1 MYRSVIGRRLL
12 EIYNRERKRKLTAQ
26 EFFEKEIFEKF
37 YNHKKYFKW
46 VVNSP
51 FVQKLSQ
58 KERKG
63 TKTFEDEQR
72 RKLEKLYQKIE
83 KDVPDS
89 SFAIGFPSATE
100 TVDTSGQVSSMN
112 VPMDKETIFLSWIGA
127 GLGLEIEGGQVWYI
141 DDEELLWTLYKGWE
155 VYREQLDSKSIDLK
169 AKEIDAWNAAWI
181 EYKYNRKR
189 ITPKFIIDSYV
200 DKITTGKDRGK
211 YAIRRVNWISMVFRL
226 AQIFPNRQIT
236 IFSASYIFKKQKYNT
251 IGFLVFMFPEV
262 QRLFEFY
269 PKIFAQSNVLKN
281 KNLEAIYKAE
291 MNFERASTL
300 GVIGLRALEPSD
312 LRKYMEDKKLKE
324 DINEITISNYKL
336 WIIAMLNKEEILY
349 LAKEAAQQL
358 YNYFDRSEKGTR
370 NKREQVVKEI
380 LTSRRRESL
389 FDALNN
395 LSDSD
400 LQYALWVKRISDN
413 VMLNIA
419 PDNIHLFVTLI
430 KTEYNAIKAQ
440 SFSDNKYKETK

>member
-1 MYRSVIGRRLL
+1 
-12 EIYNRERKRKLTAQ
+12 
-26 EFFEKEIFEKF
+26 
-37 YNHKKYFKW
+37 
-46 VVNSP
+46 
-51 FVQKLSQ
+51 
-58 KERKG
+58 
-63 TKTFEDEQR
+63 
-72 RKLEKLYQKIE
+72 
-83 KDVPDS
+83 
-89 SFAIGFPSATE
+89 
-100 TVDTSGQVSSMN
+100 
-112 VPMDKETIFLSWIGA
+112 
-127 GLGLEIEGGQVWYI
+127 
-141 DDEELLWTLYKGWE
+141 
-155 VYREQLDSKSIDLK
+155 
-169 AKEIDAWNAAWI
+169 
-181 EYKYNRKR
+181 
-189 ITPKFIIDSYV
+189 
-200 DKITTGKDRGK
+200 
-211 YAIRRVNWISMVFRL
+211 
-226 AQIFPNRQIT
+226 
-236 IFSASYIFKKQKYNT
+236 
-251 IGFLVFMFPEV
+251 
-262 QRLFEFY
+262 
-269 PKIFAQSNVLKN
+269 
-281 KNLEAIYKAE
+281 

>member
-1 MYRSVIGRRLL
+1 
-12 EIYNRERKRKLTAQ
+12 
-26 EFFEKEIFEKF
+26 
-37 YNHKKYFKW
+37 
-46 VVNSP
+46 
-51 FVQKLSQ
+51 
-58 KERKG
+58 
-63 TKTFEDEQR
+63 
-72 RKLEKLYQKIE
+72 
-83 KDVPDS
+83 
-89 SFAIGFPSATE
+89 
-100 TVDTSGQVSSMN
+100 
-112 VPMDKETIFLSWIGA
+112 
-127 GLGLEIEGGQVWYI
+127 
-141 DDEELLWTLYKGWE
+141 
-155 VYREQLDSKSIDLK
+155 
-169 AKEIDAWNAAWI
+169 
-181 EYKYNRKR
+181 
-189 ITPKFIIDSYV
+189 
-200 DKITTGKDRGK
+200 
-211 YAIRRVNWISMVFRL
+211 
-226 AQIFPNRQIT
+226 
-236 IFSASYIFKKQKYNT
+236 
-251 IGFLVFMFPEV
+251 
-262 QRLFEFY
+262 
-269 PKIFAQSNVLKN
+269 
-281 KNLEAIYKAE
+281 
-291 MNFERASTL
+291 
-300 GVIGLRALEPSD
+300 VIGLRALEPSD

>member
-1 MYRSVIGRRLL
+1 
-12 EIYNRERKRKLTAQ
+12 
-26 EFFEKEIFEKF
+26 
-37 YNHKKYFKW
+37 
-46 VVNSP
+46 
-51 FVQKLSQ
+51 
-58 KERKG
+58 
-63 TKTFEDEQR
+63 
-72 RKLEKLYQKIE
+72 
-83 KDVPDS
+83 
-89 SFAIGFPSATE
+89 
-100 TVDTSGQVSSMN
+100 
-112 VPMDKETIFLSWIGA
+112 
-127 GLGLEIEGGQVWYI
+127 
-141 DDEELLWTLYKGWE
+141 
-155 VYREQLDSKSIDLK
+155 
-169 AKEIDAWNAAWI
+169 
-181 EYKYNRKR
+181 
-189 ITPKFIIDSYV
+189 
-200 DKITTGKDRGK
+200 
-211 YAIRRVNWISMVFRL
+211 
-226 AQIFPNRQIT
+226 
-236 IFSASYIFKKQKYNT
+236 
-251 IGFLVFMFPEV
+251 MFPEV

>member
-1 MYRSVIGRRLL
+1 
-12 EIYNRERKRKLTAQ
+12 
-26 EFFEKEIFEKF
+26 
-37 YNHKKYFKW
+37 
-46 VVNSP
+46 
-51 FVQKLSQ
+51 
-58 KERKG
+58 
-63 TKTFEDEQR
+63 
-72 RKLEKLYQKIE
+72 
-83 KDVPDS
+83 
-89 SFAIGFPSATE
+89 
-100 TVDTSGQVSSMN
+100 
-112 VPMDKETIFLSWIGA
+112 
-127 GLGLEIEGGQVWYI
+127 
-141 DDEELLWTLYKGWE
+141 
-155 VYREQLDSKSIDLK
+155 
-169 AKEIDAWNAAWI
+169 
-181 EYKYNRKR
+181 
-189 ITPKFIIDSYV
+189 
-200 DKITTGKDRGK
+200 
-211 YAIRRVNWISMVFRL
+211 
-226 AQIFPNRQIT
+226 
-236 IFSASYIFKKQKYNT
+236 
-251 IGFLVFMFPEV
+251 
-262 QRLFEFY
+262 
-269 PKIFAQSNVLKN
+269 
-281 KNLEAIYKAE
+281 
-291 MNFERASTL
+291 
-300 GVIGLRALEPSD
+300 
-312 LRKYMEDKKLKE
+312 MEDKKLKE